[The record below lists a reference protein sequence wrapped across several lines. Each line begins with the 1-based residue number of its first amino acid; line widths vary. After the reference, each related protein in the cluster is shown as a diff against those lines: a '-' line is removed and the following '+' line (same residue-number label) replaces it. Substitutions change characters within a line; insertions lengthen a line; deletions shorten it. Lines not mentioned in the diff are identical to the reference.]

1 MDAGF
6 TTTCTKSAALL
17 SALVADNEI
26 SLTTRVMP
34 DKCSTLR
41 PVPTFNIEHFHS
53 VTRRVNWGGGGLGR
67 ALLLQEHRI
76 RGPLCGD
83 IRTALAR
90 GGVDHFDCSALWG
103 SETIGLDHRE
113 TFLAKRLN
121 MSVDVLRSVEG
132 QHLGVG
138 ALFTAVFQRYDLL
151 LVWHET
157 NGTVQRLANA
167 LATGVP
173 VIAKASREGVAAF
186 GKHPGVLFAD
196 NLHALTRH
204 ARALNVSSAL
214 RAASSDA
221 GVAAAA
227 DFSREAIAER
237 YKLVVAAARRR
248 MPYCGRWR
256 TDHPRVGAG

>member
-1 MDAGF
+1 VRPRGLRPYSCMHYHAPPPPCGKACRRFLRAMGVDAEMTPAIPAPDVTKVAIVSCSPLTRGGPQLRCSETARVLTAHGLPTKCFGPVTAIGIGRNGCQSRDFDSLLDPVLALGGGSVIAVIFLRMLPHAAQLQRIHCTLGAPVLLDTMDAGF

-41 PVPTFNIEHFHS
+41 PVPAFNIEHFHS

-103 SETIGLDHRE
+103 TVTID
-113 TFLAKRLN
+113 
-121 MSVDVLRSVEG
+121 
-132 QHLGVG
+132 
-138 ALFTAVFQRYDLL
+138 
-151 LVWHET
+151 
-157 NGTVQRLANA
+157 
-167 LATGVP
+167 
-173 VIAKASREGVAAF
+173 ASM
-186 GKHPGVLFAD
+186 
-196 NLHALTRH
+196 HA
-204 ARALNVSSAL
+204 
-214 RAASSDA
+214 
-221 GVAAAA
+221 
-227 DFSREAIAER
+227 
-237 YKLVVAAARRR
+237 
-248 MPYCGRWR
+248 
-256 TDHPRVGAG
+256 